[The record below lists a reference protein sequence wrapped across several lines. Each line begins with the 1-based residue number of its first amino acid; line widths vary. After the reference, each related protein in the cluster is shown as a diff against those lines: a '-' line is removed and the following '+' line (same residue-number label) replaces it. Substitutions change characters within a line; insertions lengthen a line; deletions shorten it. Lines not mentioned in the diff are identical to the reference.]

1 MWSTSCQ
8 GTQLDAASA
17 NNVVRHNCDSTY
29 GQSGSPMYTTNKIV
43 RAILTGGNG
52 HGLNWATQVKSIIK
66 IYHYI
71 CGNQDINFSTLRI
84 MLSSRHAMKARISIS
99 RHCLVMLASA

>member
-52 HGLNWATQVKSIIK
+52 HGLNWGAQVQSTQ
-66 IYHYI
+66 
-71 CGNQDINFSTLRI
+71 CLRFT
-84 MLSSRHAMKARISIS
+84 
-99 RHCLVMLASA
+99 V